1 KMRRKPGQ
9 LAQPRSSNME
19 PRDDV
24 TLPPFRGENVNAF
37 EFSQESRRHDPRRM
51 VQAYLLLPSTLI
63 LLRPFPSCG
72 FAYLRSVHRW
82 NKGFMSNPA
91 YARFDE
97 LAAEIDRAV
106 RFMEAAGADFDA
118 LRTVEFFSAHEAL
131 LLEYERALTRLDS
144 RTGLPYI
151 TSSHFVWIGE
161 RTRQVDGAHVDY
173 LSRIR
178 NPIGVKLGPT
188 TTVDQAMALIDKL
201 DP

>member
-1 KMRRKPGQ
+1 
-9 LAQPRSSNME
+9 
-19 PRDDV
+19 
-24 TLPPFRGENVNAF
+24 
-37 EFSQESRRHDPRRM
+37 
-51 VQAYLLLPSTLI
+51 
-63 LLRPFPSCG
+63 
-72 FAYLRSVHRW
+72 
-82 NKGFMSNPA
+82 MSNPA

-201 DP
+201 DPNREPGRLTFIVRMGAETIREQLPAIMTGVNKEGAKPLWITDPMHGNTITAANGYKTRRLEDIMNEVRGFFDVAEATGTHPVYTLS